1 MFSVGLKLEHC
12 VLQVS
17 LTMANQ
23 DSFFQRIKVSEKAT
37 GLPSQTA
44 LTRQWTSNSTVLKN
58 QKHMEGFPLKRKNF
72 EKTQQFFAWLL
83 KLEKSHSPPL

>member
-23 DSFFQRIKVSEKAT
+23 DSFFQRIKASGKST

-58 QKHMEGFPLKRKNF
+58 QKHMEDFPVKGENF
-72 EKTQQFFAWLL
+72 EKTQ
-83 KLEKSHSPPL
+83 

>member
-23 DSFFQRIKVSEKAT
+23 DSVFQRIKASEKST
-37 GLPSQTA
+37 GLPNQTA

-58 QKHMEGFPLKRKNF
+58 QKHMEGFPLKGENF
-72 EKTQQFFAWLL
+72 EKTQ
-83 KLEKSHSPPL
+83 

>member
-1 MFSVGLKLEHC
+1 MFSVGPKLEHC

-23 DSFFQRIKVSEKAT
+23 DSFFQRIKVSEKST

-44 LTRQWTSNSTVLKN
+44 LTRQWTSNSTMLKN
-58 QKHMEGFPLKRKNF
+58 RKHMEASNLKAESLRK
-72 EKTQQFFAWLL
+72 
-83 KLEKSHSPPL
+83 HSNSLHGYRI